1 MCNGNRAGDSAV
13 HAHIHLYTCIYIYVC
28 SELMNVQCSYSF
40 LVICSGDYEGAVDT
54 LRMAITLIK
63 QSVTAGTE
71 SSQILIQSLQ
81 DCLHGTDEQAAMAK

>member
-1 MCNGNRAGDSAV
+1 MIRIVRSSGACQIFEETAV
-13 HAHIHLYTCIYIYVC
+13 DRL
-28 SELMNVQCSYSF
+28 N
-40 LVICSGDYEGAVDT
+40 LVSNSPPLGDYEGAVDT

-81 DCLHGTDEQAAMAK
+81 DCLHGIDEQAAMAK

>member
-1 MCNGNRAGDSAV
+1 MYYFIFILWLCTYPPPPPPPPRNLIRHCNLNILPS
-13 HAHIHLYTCIYIYVC
+13 
-28 SELMNVQCSYSF
+28 SYSP
-40 LVICSGDYEGAVDT
+40 GDYEGAVDT

-81 DCLHGTDEQAAMAK
+81 ECLHSIDEQAAMAK

>member
-1 MCNGNRAGDSAV
+1 MVMYISHHQKRNLFRHYNLNIFLSSDSP
-13 HAHIHLYTCIYIYVC
+13 
-28 SELMNVQCSYSF
+28 
-40 LVICSGDYEGAVDT
+40 GDYEGAVDT

-81 DCLHGTDEQAAMAK
+81 DCLHGIDEQAAMAK